1 MARKGTCRSVLY
13 NNDWFRNNSLIYVQ
27 YAPGKETKTQEHS
40 NKVFKR
46 EDLFLKIEKLSH
58 YGIKNIEIGYTFPNT
73 ERGLFSGLNTRIYF
87 TGLNLLTFSKFDL
100 WDTGMG
106 GNGLGYPPQK
116 VYNIGLQVN
125 F

>member
-1 MARKGTCRSVLY
+1 MR
-13 NNDWFRNNSLIYVQ
+13 
-27 YAPGKETKTQEHS
+27 
-40 NKVFKR
+40 
-46 EDLFLKIEKLSH
+46 LKNLEF
-58 YGIKNIEIGYTFPNT
+58 GYTFP
-73 ERGLFSGLNTRIYF
+73 ESDDGFFSKVNTRIYF

-100 WDTGMG
+100 WDTEMG